1 MQENELI
8 VEIIKILS
16 GSPSLL
22 VSVAFG
28 ALLLKKYIING
39 NTEKYF
45 ALKAREV
52 DSLDALKQ
60 ALSQVIQWQEKLYEL
75 HEKNS
80 KGA

>member
-22 VSVAFG
+22 LSVSFG

-39 NTEKYF
+39 NMAKYF

-60 ALSQVIQWQEKLYEL
+60 ALSQVIQSQEKLYEL
-75 HEKNS
+75 HEKNL
-80 KGA
+80 KGS